1 MPFLLLALI
10 AVPLIEI
17 GLFIEVG
24 GWIGLW
30 PTLAAIVLTAVIGAA
45 LLRRQ
50 GLKAVTEAQ
59 TTMERGEVPIRPVFD
74 VACLFFAG
82 AFLLTPGFL
91 TDAVGFALLVPPVR
105 AAIGYRLWEWARR
118 RGRVHVHGAGPRGP
132 GGRPGRGR
140 PGVIDA
146 EYEVV
151 GSDEGDNEDEAARR
165 AREDAE
171 ANPDLP
177 PPDQSRWGRRG

>member
-10 AVPLIEI
+10 VVPLIEI
-17 GLFIEVG
+17 GLFIQVG

-50 GLKAVTEAQ
+50 GLKAVTDAQ
-59 TTMERGEVPIRPVFD
+59 TAMNRGEVPIRPVFD

-91 TDAVGFALLVPPVR
+91 TDAIGFALLVPPVR
-105 AAIGYRLWEWARR
+105 AAIGYRLWEWAKR
-118 RGRVHVHGAGPRGP
+118 RGTVHVHTAGPNGP
-132 GGRPGRGR
+132 GGPGRGR
-140 PGVIDA
+140 PGVIDV
-146 EYEVV
+146 EYEEV
-151 GSDEGDNEDEAARR
+151 DDEDEAERR
-165 AREDAE
+165 RREEAE
-171 ANPDLP
+171 AKIDLP
-177 PPDQSRWGRRG
+177 PPDQSRWGRRN